1 MNLLPLTS
9 EERKEILKQYNI
21 TETQIKVNVE
31 IIKEWKEKLPYL
43 PTTITDDFIARV
55 LLKNKFRIERTKE
68 KLDNYFSLRGRNQ
81 DMIRGFENIVP
92 SKHFGLCLPLP
103 KLTPKLERV
112 ILLKLKDTNPDIY
125 DVEEYIHFNLAMTEL
140 SLQFD
145 DSIGIRYMFDF
156 EGFSFKHL
164 LKFNPIPIAKHFEFI
179 QKTYSCRI
187 SGVDCI
193 NLFPAFA
200 GKLQALLRQMLWG
213 KLQERLKIY
222 SDINALYNLIPK
234 ECLPSEYG
242 GSCSNIPDLL
252 RQWDEAFKNH
262 KKFFIENYNNIALE
276 HLRPED
282 MKTNDEFGPD
292 GTFKKLTVD

>member
-43 PTTITDDFIARV
+43 PTTITG
-55 LLKNKFRIERTKE
+55 LTLN
-68 KLDNYFSLRGRNQ
+68 
-81 DMIRGFENIVP
+81 
-92 SKHFGLCLPLP
+92 LCLPLP